1 MTPPVSGMSDR
12 PPGTGPSGASAV
24 GPNALTMQQRTVLE
38 RLITRLV
45 TLTSQQNAE
54 VWACVKHDLGLKGD
68 TPLLA
73 SHFSAAESNLNQRL
87 SIAQQNH
94 HHRQILAQLSELL
107 TQGNNRQAVS
117 DYIRQNYG
125 QTVLHALTQ
134 PQLENVLQL
143 LQSGQLSIPQPQL
156 RPPTHR
162 PLLPAEHNTLN
173 QQVTK
178 LAAAT
183 GESSKLIWQSML
195 ELSGV
200 KSGELI
206 PATHFTPLS
215 YWLHARQTLSSQTAP
230 TLTSLKAA
238 LKQPLETGEWQR
250 VMDFAQSS
258 WHASAQ
264 TPLSPAQLL
273 MLLNKIVV
281 LRVARAQET
290 LAIPAVQAPPSSP
303 WLVFKKPWVIVL
315 TLIVVLGLLWLAT

>member
-1 MTPPVSGMSDR
+1 MCHNLAARNIITRLKYSTTVRIHHDTTRFRYVRS

-134 PQLENVLQL
+134 AQLENVLHL
-143 LQSGQLSIPQPQL
+143 LQNGQLAIPQPQQRTPTL
-156 RPPTHR
+156 RPCCR
-162 PLLPAEHNTLN
+162 RNINTLN
-173 QQVTK
+173 QLVNQ
-178 LAAAT
+178 T
-183 GESSKLIWQSML
+183 GPPQPANRAS
-195 ELSGV
+195 LSGNQC
-200 KSGELI
+200 
-206 PATHFTPLS
+206 LS
-215 YWLHARQTLSSQTAP
+215 C
-230 TLTSLKAA
+230 AA
-238 LKQPLETGEWQR
+238 
-250 VMDFAQSS
+250 
-258 WHASAQ
+258 
-264 TPLSPAQLL
+264 
-273 MLLNKIVV
+273 
-281 LRVARAQET
+281 
-290 LAIPAVQAPPSSP
+290 
-303 WLVFKKPWVIVL
+303 
-315 TLIVVLGLLWLAT
+315 